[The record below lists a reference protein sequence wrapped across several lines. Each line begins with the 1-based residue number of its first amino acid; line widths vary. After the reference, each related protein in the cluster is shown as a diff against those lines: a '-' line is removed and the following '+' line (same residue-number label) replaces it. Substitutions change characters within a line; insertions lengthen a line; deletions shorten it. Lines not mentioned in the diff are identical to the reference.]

1 MVWPYSL
8 FEKSLYFRELVEK
21 WLTMESKICQD
32 YDKDSNSVLL
42 GLLVLIMFL
51 KLALTGLHFRWCV
64 CIVGKKG
71 EILQFF
77 LCCLSHH
84 QESN

>member
-32 YDKDSNSVLL
+32 YDKDSSSVLL
-42 GLLVLIMFL
+42 ELLVLIVFL
-51 KLALTGLHFRWCV
+51 KWALTGLRFRQRV
-64 CIVGKKG
+64 CIVGKNG
-71 EILQFF
+71 EIL
-77 LCCLSHH
+77 S
-84 QESN
+84 SPYAV